1 MAENKECPYVETRL
15 EITTKIKTLEK
26 DMVKVS
32 DDICDIRKRIEIFN
46 EEINEKVE
54 RVLDC
59 LNNITSRNG
68 IQDRDINMIMEEIKE
83 RKNLNRWTADKVI
96 TILTSILSP
105 LLVALLLAFFK
116 AR

>member
-1 MAENKECPYVETRL
+1 VLDNKECPYIETRL
-15 EITTKIKTLEK
+15 EINNRIKGIEK
-26 DMVKVS
+26 DLTTISSEVKV
-32 DDICDIRKRIEIFN
+32 INAHLNNITKEM
-46 EEINEKVE
+46 NEKIE
-54 RVLDC
+54 RILDC
-59 LNNITSRNG
+59 LNTMTTRNG
-68 IQDRDINMIMEEIKE
+68 IQDRDINTIMEELRE